1 LNRRGATFRPLLGRI
16 PEPSDRATWILL
28 VAIVAVGLVPRLLQ
42 FGDGLYGD
50 EVSTLYI
57 VRDRGFADML
67 NVVSSDAE
75 ISPPLYFI
83 LAWFSTK
90 LGSAP
95 DLVRLPSLL
104 AGIASIPLVY
114 AVGAKALSRAAG
126 LIAALAFSL
135 SPFMVGYAVNGRVY
149 AVAIALL
156 LASTLAMLYAAST
169 KRTGWW
175 VAYGAFS
182 CAAMYSH
189 YTVAFVLLAQL
200 GWLAWAHRGEL
211 RPALIANVG
220 AAVLYLPWLPSA
232 LEDFDSP
239 TIGILQQLQGDG
251 FGVKRAATEL
261 WAFGYPGASIDV
273 APGRLLVLVA
283 VVAIIAAAAAGLR
296 RWWRG
301 RPDGASRPAI
311 SRGMVLVLALAL
323 ATPVAEV
330 VMLALGTD
338 IYGARNLN
346 TSSGGLA
353 LAIGGIL
360 AASGPLIAAIC
371 GVAVLGTLSYSVVRS
386 IPSEQSELPFDDV
399 AALIETR
406 AGDGDVVFDGTS
418 ANVSPVPLT
427 PLDVYLDQRWP
438 ELRMFQPAPP
448 APFLVRVDVAP
459 EQLDALLRE
468 ADGGHAFLVVLDGSV
483 TEDGGRVHLMI
494 RPPHP
499 GEPGLETDLP
509 RGWRIAAT
517 TRFPGISAINV
528 VELENARRAGAPGS

>member
-1 LNRRGATFRPLLGRI
+1 MLLRRM
-16 PEPSDRATWILL
+16 PEPEARTAWVL
-28 VAIVAVGLVPRLLQ
+28 VAVVTAIGLVPRLLQ

-57 VRDRGFADML
+57 VRDRSFGDML
-67 NVVSSDAE
+67 QVISSDAE

-95 DLVRLPSLL
+95 DLVRLPSLI
-104 AGIASIPLVY
+104 AGVASVPLVY

-126 LIAALAFSL
+126 LIAAAAFAL
-135 SPFMVGYAVNGRVY
+135 SPFMVAYAVNGRVY

-156 LASTLAMLYAAST
+156 LASTLAMLNAIET
-169 KRTGWW
+169 RRTGWW

-200 GWLAWAHRGEL
+200 LWLGWAHRDAI
-211 RPALIANVG
+211 RPALIANAG
-220 AAVLYLPWLPSA
+220 AAVLFIPWLPSA
-232 LEDFDSP
+232 ISDFDSP
-239 TIGILQQLQGDG
+239 TIDILQQLQGDG
-251 FGVKRAATEL
+251 FAVKRAATEL
-261 WAFGYPGASIDV
+261 WVFGYPGASLDV
-273 APGRLLVLVA
+273 VPGNLLMRVA
-283 VVAIIAAAAAGLR
+283 ALAILAAAATGLW
-296 RWWRG
+296 RWWVG
-301 RPDGASRPAI
+301 RPQGTGSPTI
-311 SRGMVLVLALAL
+311 SKGMVLVVVLAL
-323 ATPVAEV
+323 ATPVAELL
-330 VMLALGTD
+330 MLALGTD

-353 LAIGGIL
+353 LALGGIL

-371 GVAVLGTLSYSVVRS
+371 GTAVLGTFAYGVVRS
-386 IPSEQSELPFDDV
+386 IPPTQSNLPFDKV
-399 AALIETR
+399 AALIEAR

-438 ELRMFQPAPP
+438 ELRMFQPVPP
-448 APFLVRVDVAP
+448 APFLNRTDVGP
-459 EQLDALLRE
+459 EQLDALLAGAE
-468 ADGGHAFLVVLDGSV
+468 GGRAFLVVLDGSV
-483 TEDGGRVHLMI
+483 TEDGNRVHLVI
-494 RPPHP
+494 NPPNP
-499 GEPGLETDLP
+499 GEPGLDTYLP
-509 RGWRIAAT
+509 RGWRVAST

-528 VELENARRAGAPGS
+528 VEIEHSG